1 MALNMDFRFGTLA
14 ASLALGLM
22 LINGKV
28 LAQAGNNQLL
38 YQLMNRMERLE
49 QELRQLRGDLEVY
62 QYRQKDVARRLEA
75 IESGQA
81 ALGSGVGGAEGLTEA
96 APVGAQDVPSQVYP
110 SVMPSTPQQNAAV
123 APAPSQ
129 PVVNLTLPSGTEQE
143 AYDAA
148 FNSLREGQYG
158 QAISGFEGFLTAYPK
173 SMLAANAHYWLGETY
188 YAVRDYPKA
197 KDTFLQLGAE
207 YPKSDKLPEAML
219 KLGYVYDVLGDKD
232 KARQVLEKLIETY
245 PNSAAAAQAQ
255 EHLRSI

>member
-1 MALNMDFRFGTLA
+1 
-14 ASLALGLM
+14 
-22 LINGKV
+22 
-28 LAQAGNNQLL
+28 
-38 YQLMNRMERLE
+38 MNRMERLE
-49 QELRQLRGDLEVY
+49 QELRQLRGDMEVY
-62 QYRQKDVARRLEA
+62 QYRQKDVARRLDA

-81 ALGSGVGGAEGLTEA
+81 AAGSGVDVAGGAEGATEA
-96 APVGAQDVPSQVYP
+96 APAESQVVPSQVYP
-110 SVMPSTPQQNAAV
+110 SVVQSGPQQDAAV
-123 APAPSQ
+123 TPTPPSQ
-129 PVVNLTLPSGTEQE
+129 PVVNLTLPSGSEQE

-148 FNSLREGQYG
+148 FNNLREGQYD
-158 QAISGFEGFLTAYPK
+158 QAISGFEGFLTTYPK

-219 KLGYVYDVLGDKD
+219 KLGYVYDVLGDRV

-245 PNSAAAAQAQ
+245 PNSAASAQAQ